1 MDDEIRSLRSW
12 DGTGKIYSEETV
24 QMLQDEIA
32 QLQARVTELVEQANA
47 AYGPYQ
53 QKVNYLQNLVSMKND
68 ALSSYAEFY
77 GRAASFCG
85 LPEDALPSGQTDA
98 IILQRLA
105 EHAEIA
111 RLRGMVEQLVEN
123 SGDLHQLT
131 NEIARLREAQRW
143 IPVGERMPEFEL
155 GTASKYVEVAY
166 RIPGS
171 PNYLR
176 GDVQYWEKYGWVFK
190 WENGKA
196 ETFDDYGYIVE
207 FWKPP
212 FPLPQPPQ
220 EA

>member
-1 MDDEIRSLRSW
+1 MD
-12 DGTGKIYSEETV
+12 
-24 QMLQDEIA
+24 
-32 QLQARVTELVEQANA
+32 ELKACPFCGSSNIQPAPLSDYEWYRCNDC
-47 AYGPYQ
+47 
-53 QKVNYLQNLVSMKND
+53 D
-68 ALSSYAEFY
+68 ALS
-77 GRAASFCG
+77 GRGGAIGWNSRP
-85 LPEDALPSGQTDA
+85 LEDALQA
-98 IILQRLA
+98 
-105 EHAEIA
+105 
-111 RLRGMVEQLVEN
+111 
-123 SGDLHQLT
+123 
-131 NEIARLREAQRW
+131 EIARLREAQRW

>member
-1 MDDEIRSLRSW
+1 MPALLSLTLTKRIDEKRAAVQANDPISASDAALTVVDLSVAKK
-12 DGTGKIYSEETV
+12 GYITLVPSEL
-24 QMLQDEIA
+24 LQDATFDLE
-32 QLQARVTELVEQANA
+32 
-47 AYGPYQ
+47 G
-53 QKVNYLQNLVSMKND
+53 YL
-68 ALSSYAEFY
+68 A
-77 GRAASFCG
+77 RAAG
-85 LPEDALPSGQTDA
+85 
-98 IILQRLA
+98 R
-105 EHAEIA
+105 
-111 RLRGMVEQLVEN
+111 
-123 SGDLHQLT
+123 
-131 NEIARLREAQRW
+131 
-143 IPVGERMPEFEL
+143 EL

-220 EA
+220 ED